1 MSHLTIAGGGPD
13 AGCIEALEHL
23 LERAKA
29 GEIRGVVAF
38 CQEGLNIS
46 HTEAGSWE
54 PRDVFW
60 QTELWR
66 AEYMAKIHVVDA
78 ARTF

>member
-13 AGCIEALEHL
+13 ESCIEALEAL
-23 LERAKA
+23 LERAKR

-38 CQEGLNIS
+38 CQEGAEVS
-46 HTEAGSWE
+46 HTEAGDWT

-66 AEYMAKIHVVDA
+66 AEYMAKIHVVDV

>member
-1 MSHLTIAGGGPD
+1 MSHLVIAGGEPD
-13 AGCIEALEHL
+13 EGCIEALESL
-23 LERAKA
+23 LARAKS

-38 CQEGLNIS
+38 CQEGAMVT
-46 HTEAGSWE
+46 HTEAGNWTA
-54 PRDVFW
+54 RDVFW

-66 AEYMAKIHVVDA
+66 AEYMAKLHVVDA